1 MAYPTI
7 TINELK
13 THLKKIKKN
22 KATGPDNIKGE
33 LYTALHRSDICTRK
47 LHIILQNILD
57 NETKVKTW
65 EKSNTTMVPKVKK
78 TYSKTVKTN
87 CSNGCILQAVHEDPR
102 KEY

>member
-33 LYTALHRSDICTRK
+33 LYTALQKSDICTRK
-47 LHIILQNILD
+47 LHNILQNILD

-65 EKSNTTMVPKVKK
+65 EKSLSVTLTLELHSPTILFKSISGYMYVCNVEE
-78 TYSKTVKTN
+78 
-87 CSNGCILQAVHEDPR
+87 CSEL
-102 KEY
+102 